1 MEGIRKELLLA
12 ALERAGV
19 LAEEAAPKNPEEQIT
34 AYDLYTVGLNGQAD
48 SSDRRR
54 ALQKQ
59 LALPARM
66 STTSLLEVLNTMY
79 TKDAFFQ
86 MMEQLT

>member
-19 LAEEAAPKNPEEQIT
+19 LAEETAPKNPEEQIT